1 MIRSDDKC
9 IEAVS
14 QIYLAA
20 KNKGKDIKINVN
32 DNQNFNNTKKSVPIE
47 FAAGSGGK
55 LTVVG
60 GKDKFVVNVPN

>member
-32 DNQNFNNTKKSVPIE
+32 DK
-47 FAAGSGGK
+47 
-55 LTVVG
+55 
-60 GKDKFVVNVPN
+60 